1 MEKMKK
7 MEEMEEMENT
17 EGVKDMNAYGLIHS
31 KDDLSRNPDID
42 LSPAMKRQLKRE
54 RRMKT
59 LRVSPTT
66 VILVPEEKCN
76 DEYREWYRVNR
87 MGFRPSGREK
97 LFNQDERTQI

>member
-1 MEKMKK
+1 MK
-7 MEEMEEMENT
+7 E
-17 EGVKDMNAYGLIHS
+17 
-31 KDDLSRNPDID
+31 
-42 LSPAMKRQLKRE
+42 AMSIEAAIVVQAEIE

-87 MGFRPSGREK
+87 MGFRPSCNK
-97 LFNQDERTQI
+97 NNDKKINKTI